1 MDEQEQQSAKDVQSE
16 EKDIKQVKKPLPASL
31 ADFLTS
37 EYPAGPYVAA
47 LIDRKTRALEEDER
61 ADAVKMIKAHPELLP
76 RIVELARASL
86 GKPEAS
92 RLKLAVAE
100 MASNVIRSQD
110 ESLENWSR
118 LAGSSAEAE
127 LGKLAQRLRKAR
139 EAGDKNIQQQAEHL
153 LQLGLAVVSGR
164 SDFSSLGA
172 LAEIYAK
179 LVRSRDRAKSTNPDK
194 MAKRALSRASIK
206 NLEAFSAIT
215 AIASESL
222 SDVQQQFAM
231 ANDQLA
237 TLQSRVRDQRDQ
249 LDQQNREIIALKL
262 EKEELTESLA
272 EARAQISGVAG
283 GRDADLN
290 SLRARYRKLLS
301 GNLSEFVSQA
311 HEALTSTPPAPEI
324 AEVLLDDAKKAISKE
339 LEWLRQFLG

>member
-1 MDEQEQQSAKDVQSE
+1 MSQWGCGGILGREQEAN
-16 EKDIKQVKKPLPASL
+16 
-31 ADFLTS
+31 
-37 EYPAGPYVAA
+37 
-47 LIDRKTRALEEDER
+47 
-61 ADAVKMIKAHPELLP
+61 
-76 RIVELARASL
+76 IVL
-86 GKPEAS
+86 G
-92 RLKLAVAE
+92 
-100 MASNVIRSQD
+100 
-110 ESLENWSR
+110 
-118 LAGSSAEAE
+118 
-127 LGKLAQRLRKAR
+127 KAR
-139 EAGDKNIQQQAEHL
+139 EAGDKNIQQQAKHL

-194 MAKRALSRASIK
+194 LAKRALSRASIK

-215 AIASESL
+215 AIASETL